1 MIDYIEVKNIADLE
15 IVFGKKYT
23 DDIDVVIE
31 PGKLNRVDPRVL
43 YVLEYLYHAIV
54 LATWSSP
61 QQHLGVSGFGAF
73 KFKDKQDLLSITI
86 SFSGKYKYMIS
97 FDSGYYSE
105 DPGGG
110 IMSESI
116 ETSTKGVILEYNY
129 LDELWIDGKRPTTKC
144 QPLVNFG
151 EKAFLY
157 QDILKELKD
166 SFVFLDWS
174 SNLMEGTMLRTVRE
188 RLELVYNISSKYI
201 HDVWE
206 KWMPTLD
213 LGFDKIEGDSILIE
227 SKTNNKYFEMPLVNC
242 GSGAQMLF
250 RALPILLLPNR
261 TIVLNQKCS
270 RFPELHPILKR
281 HLLENIL
288 YNEKDSDSK
297 TRTII
302 LSDEE

>member
-15 IVFGKKYT
+15 TVSGKKYAG
-23 DDIDVVIE
+23 DIDVIIE
-31 PGKLNRVDPRVL
+31 QGKLNRVDPRVL
-43 YVLEYLYHAIV
+43 YVLEYLYHAVV
-54 LATWSSP
+54 LAAWSSP
-61 QQHLGVSGFGAF
+61 QRPLGVSGFGAF

-86 SFSGKYKYMIS
+86 SFSGKYRYMIS

-129 LDELWIDGKRPTTKC
+129 LDELWKDGKMPTTKC

-157 QDILKELKD
+157 RDILKELKD

-174 SNLMEGTMLRTVRE
+174 SNLMEGTTLRTIRE
-188 RLELVYNISSKYI
+188 RLSSVYYISNEYI
-201 HDVWE
+201 QNVWE

-213 LGFDKIEGDSILIE
+213 LGIDKIEGDSILIR
-227 SKTNNKYFEMPLVNC
+227 SKTNDEYFEMPLVNC
-242 GSGAQMLF
+242 GSGALMLF

-261 TIVLNQKCS
+261 TIVLNQRCS
-270 RFPELHPILKR
+270 TFPELHPILKR
-281 HLLENIL
+281 YLLEDIL

-297 TRTII
+297 TRTVI